1 MPVDLAELSLHLAEY
16 FARVC
21 AGETIFVEEQGRV
34 LVKLAPVSDR
44 GDVDQQEMEEL
55 VRQGI
60 ARAPVQPLT
69 AEDVSALLSPILQAE
84 PGPDV
89 VAALLAERES
99 GR

>member
-1 MPVDLAELSLHLAEY
+1 MTVDLAELSLHLAEY

-21 AGETIFVEEQGRV
+21 AGET
-34 LVKLAPVSDR
+34 
-44 GDVDQQEMEEL
+44 MEDL

-84 PGPDV
+84 PGSDV